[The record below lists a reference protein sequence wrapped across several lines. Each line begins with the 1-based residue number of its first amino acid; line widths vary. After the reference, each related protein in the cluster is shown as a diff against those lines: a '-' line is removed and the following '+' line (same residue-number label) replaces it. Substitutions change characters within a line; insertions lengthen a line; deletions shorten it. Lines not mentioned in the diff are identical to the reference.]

1 MATNLLAEYNR
12 KRDFKKTAE
21 PAGKIAHSEG
31 GDRFVVQKHEATRL
45 HWDFRIE
52 ADGVL
57 KSWAVTKGP
66 SPDPDIKRLAVRTE
80 DHPLAYAGFEGI
92 IPEDEYGGGTVM
104 LWDKGTWE
112 PAPGKSWKDLE
123 KGHLHMILHGERMK
137 GDWLLIRLK
146 KKPGEKRENWLLRKL
161 DDEYAEP
168 GDPLVQRGLTSVLTG
183 RTMAEIAADK
193 KGEYSLSGKSDKAFK
208 AQMAKAAKRNA
219 EFLPASKRGAG
230 EAGGGAPARSRNAAG
245 ASPPRRS
252 ASRSPS
258 RRGRGLPKL
267 RAPQLATLVSEVPAG
282 NGWMHEIKFDGYR
295 ALVACAGNEVRIY
308 TRKGLDWSDKFAP
321 LVERFQALELPSCLI
336 DGEIVAYDKEGNP
349 DFSSLQQV
357 LKRGR
362 GAQGEG
368 DNLAF
373 HAFDLLELNGEDL
386 TKQPNIERKER
397 LEALLAKAQAPIH
410 VADHVIGAGEKLFQA
425 MCGAGQEGII
435 SKKID
440 AKYQLGRRTKSWVKV
455 KCTRRQEFVIIGWKK
470 SSARGRPFSSLLL
483 AQNEGGKL
491 VYKGNVG
498 TGFDQDALHDL
509 ATKFAKLQRKTAPA
523 EVGRPESRGV
533 TWLEPKLVAEIAFSE
548 FTADGNVRH
557 GSYLGLRQDKKAD
570 EVVPEVPQEIPA
582 DNPAADVTI
591 SHRDRVIFPDSGQTK
606 GELAGYYTAVAPLML
621 PWRAGRPSSLV
632 RCPQGRAKKCFFQK
646 HDSGSFGPH
655 VHHVPVT
662 EKRGNVEDYLY
673 VDDAAGL
680 LTCVQMGTIEFHGW
694 GSRAEDVE
702 APDRMVFDLDPDV
715 GLDFNDVKKAAHD
728 IHKKLA
734 DIGLTSF
741 AMLSGGKGVHVVVPL
756 TPGHSWDA
764 HKDFSKRFAEAL
776 AMAEPDRFIANMSK
790 AKRVGKI
797 FVDYLRNQR
806 GATAVLPY
814 SARAREGAPVAVP
827 IAWGELAGFENAH
840 PFSIADAGRLLDRA
854 ADNSLAGW
862 GFAEQALPG
871 F

>member
-1 MATNLLAEYNR
+1 MAANALAEYNR

-21 PAGKIAHSEG
+21 PAGKIARSAG
-31 GDRFVVQKHEATRL
+31 GNRFIVQKHEATRL

-80 DHPLAYAGFEGI
+80 DHPLAYAEFEGI

-137 GDWLLIRLK
+137 GEWLLIRLK

-161 DDEYAEP
+161 DDQYAEA
-168 GDPLVQRGLTSVLTG
+168 GDALVQRGLTSVLTG
-183 RTMAEIAADK
+183 RTMAEIAADR
-193 KGEYSLSGKSDKAFK
+193 KGEFSLSGKSASAFK
-208 AQMAKAAKRNA
+208 AQMRKAAARNA
-219 EFLPASKRGAG
+219 EVGK
-230 EAGGGAPARSRNAAG
+230 
-245 ASPPRRS
+245 
-252 ASRSPS
+252 
-258 RRGRGLPKL
+258 GRATAKTVKTLPKF
-267 RAPQLATLVSEVPAG
+267 RAPQLATLVDEVPAG

-295 ALVACAGNEVRIY
+295 ALVACAGDRVKVY
-308 TRKGLDWSDKFAP
+308 TRKGLDWTDKFTP
-321 LVERFQALELPSCLI
+321 LVEQFRALDLPSCLI
-336 DGEIVAYDKEGNP
+336 DGEIVAYDKDGNP

-357 LKRGR
+357 LKRGH
-362 GAQGEG
+362 GSQKGG

-373 HAFDLLELNGEDL
+373 YAFDLIELNGEDL
-386 TKQPNIERKER
+386 TRRPNVERKER
-397 LEALLAKAQAPIH
+397 LEALLAHAKAPIH
-410 VADHVIGAGEKLFQA
+410 VADHVIGAGEKLFSA
-425 MCGAGQEGII
+425 MCDAGQEGII

-440 AKYQLGRRTKSWVKV
+440 ARYSVGKRTRNWFKV

-470 SSARGRPFSSLLL
+470 SEARGRPFSSLLL

-498 TGFDQDALHDL
+498 TGFDMDTLQDL
-509 ATKFAKLQRKTAPA
+509 AMRFRALETKDAPE
-523 EVGRPESRGV
+523 EVSRADRRGV
-533 TWLEPKLVAEIAFSE
+533 TWLKPELVAEVAFSE
-548 FTADGNVRH
+548 FTHEGTLRH
-557 GSYLGLRQDKKAD
+557 PSYLGLRGDKSAK
-570 EVVPEVPQEIPA
+570 EVVPEVAQKAPGDDI
-582 DNPAADVTI
+582 AAAVRI
-591 SHRDRVIFPDSGQTK
+591 SNRERVIYPESGQTK
-606 GELAGYYTAVAPLML
+606 GQLADYYQAVAPLML
-621 PWRAGRPSSLV
+621 PWLAGRPISLV

-646 HDSGSFGPH
+646 HDTGSFGPH

-662 EKRGNVEDYLY
+662 EKRGNVEEYIY
-673 VDDAAGL
+673 VEDVAGL
-680 LTCVQMGTIEFHGW
+680 LACVQMGTIEFHGW
-694 GSRAEDVE
+694 GSRSEDIE
-702 APDRMVFDLDPDV
+702 APDRMVFDLDPDE
-715 GLDFNDVKKAAHD
+715 GLDFEDVKSAASD

-756 TPGHSWDA
+756 TPGHSWNE

-776 AMAEPDRFIANMSK
+776 SMAEPDRFIANMSK
-790 AKRVGKI
+790 AKRAGKI

-814 SARAREGAPVAVP
+814 SARARAGAPVAAP
-827 IAWGELAGFENAH
+827 IAWGELKDFKNAH
-840 PFSIADAGRLLDRA
+840 PFSIGDAKRLLDRA
-854 ADNSLAGW
+854 AGKSLAGW
-862 GFAEQALPG
+862 GFAEQALPH

>member
-1 MATNLLAEYNR
+1 MTSANALAEYNR
-12 KRDFKKTAE
+12 KRDFSKTAE
-21 PAGKIAHSEG
+21 PSGKIAHSAEG
-31 GDRFVVQKHEATRL
+31 NRFIVQKHEATRL

-52 ADGVL
+52 AGGVL

-80 DHPLAYAGFEGI
+80 DHPLAYAEFEGI

-183 RTMAEIAADK
+183 RTMAEIAADR

-208 AQMAKAAKRNA
+208 AQMARAAKRNA
-219 EFLPASKRGAG
+219 ELGIGRAPKAKKRVTT
-230 EAGGGAPARSRNAAG
+230 
-245 ASPPRRS
+245 
-252 ASRSPS
+252 
-258 RRGRGLPKL
+258 LPKF
-267 RAPQLATLVSEVPAG
+267 RAPQLATLVDGVPAG
-282 NGWMHEIKFDGYR
+282 NAWMHEIKFDGYR
-295 ALVACAGNEVRIY
+295 ALVACAGDKVKVY
-308 TRKGLDWSDKFAP
+308 TRKGLDWSDKFQP
-321 LVERFQALELPSCLI
+321 LVERFRALDLPSCLI
-336 DGEIVAYDKEGNP
+336 DGEIVAYDKDGNP

-362 GAQGEG
+362 GSQKAS

-397 LEALLAKAQAPIH
+397 LEALLATATAPIH
-410 VADHVIGAGEKLFQA
+410 VADHVIGAGERLFEA
-425 MCGAGQEGII
+425 MCSAGQEGII

-440 AKYQLGRRTKSWVKV
+440 ARYAVGQRTKSWVKV

-498 TGFDQDALHDL
+498 TGFNQDALQEL
-509 ATKFAKLQRKTAPA
+509 ATKFAKLERETAPA

-548 FTADGNVRH
+548 FTHDGSVRH
-557 GSYLGLRQDKKAD
+557 ASYLGLRGDKKAD
-570 EVVPEVPQEIPA
+570 EVVPEVARAAPDGDPAGEIEVS
-582 DNPAADVTI
+582 N
-591 SHRDRVIFPDSGQTK
+591 RDRVIYPESGQTK
-606 GELAGYYTAVAPLML
+606 GQLADYYAAVAPLML
-621 PWRAGRPSSLV
+621 PWLAGRPISLV

-646 HDSGSFGPH
+646 HDTGSFGAH

-662 EKRGNVEDYLY
+662 EKRGNVEEYIY
-673 VDDAAGL
+673 VEDVAGL
-680 LTCVQMGTIEFHGW
+680 IACVQMGTIEFHGW
-694 GSRAEDVE
+694 GSLARDVE

-715 GLDFNDVKKAAHD
+715 GLDFEDVKTAARD

-776 AMAEPDRFIANMSK
+776 GMAEPDRFVANMSK
-790 AKRVGKI
+790 AKRKGKI

-827 IAWGELAGFENAH
+827 IAWGELEGFANAH
-840 PFSIADAGRLLDRA
+840 PFSIGDAGRLLDRA
-854 ADNSLAGW
+854 AGKSLAGW
-862 GFAEQALPG
+862 GFAEQVLPE